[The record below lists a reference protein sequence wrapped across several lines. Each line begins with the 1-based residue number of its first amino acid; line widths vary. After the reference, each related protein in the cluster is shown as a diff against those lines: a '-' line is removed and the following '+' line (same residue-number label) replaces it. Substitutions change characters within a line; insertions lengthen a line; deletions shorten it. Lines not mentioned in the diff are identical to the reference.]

1 MESKPS
7 FASARDVSVIHL
19 YESPNHKELSGLLAL
34 THVSNLLELI
44 PVDPA
49 NPLAIMPALEETL
62 TGQRALLPVPANDPA
77 RTNLLRN
84 TLSPGA
90 PIDSG
95 IALVVSTSGST
106 GKPKGAMLTPA
117 NLIASAD
124 ATHQALGG
132 EGQWLLAMPAA
143 YIAGLQVLV
152 RSMVAGVEPAFVDL
166 SHGFHVSEFAERA
179 HELARTGE
187 RAYTAL
193 TPMQLAKATSTLK
206 GIEALRTFTAVLVG
220 GAATN
225 PRLLESAAKL
235 RINVVTTY
243 GSSETSGG
251 CVYNGRPIAGARVK
265 IIDGRIHL
273 GGPMVARGYRGF
285 DSSDLKDGWF
295 RTSDAGS
302 LEGGVLTVLGRTD
315 NVISSGGFKLHPEVL
330 EEELLLIDGVTAA
343 CVIGKDDERFGQ
355 RICAAYTGSASVPD
369 ILDALADAEDAG
381 RITHWQIPKELKA
394 VAALPQLG
402 PGKVNRA
409 AVRELF

>member
-1 MESKPS
+1 M
-7 FASARDVSVIHL
+7 
-19 YESPNHKELSGLLAL
+19 
-34 THVSNLLELI
+34 THLLELL

-49 NPLAIMPALEETL
+49 NPLAIMHALEEAL
-62 TGQRALLPVPANDPA
+62 TGQRTLLTVPANDPA

-84 TLSPGA
+84 TLKPGA
-90 PIDSG
+90 PIDED

-106 GKPKGAMLTPA
+106 GKPKGAMLTPT
-117 NLIASAD
+117 NLISSAD

-152 RSMVAGVEPAFVDL
+152 RSMVAGVEPAYVDL
-166 SHGFHVSEFAERA
+166 TRGFNVAEFAARA

-187 RAYTAL
+187 RTYTAL

-206 GIEALRTFTAVLVG
+206 GIDALRTFSAVLVG

-251 CVYNGRPIAGARVK
+251 CVYNGRPIAGAHVK
-265 IIDGRIHL
+265 IVDGRIHL
-273 GGPMVARGYRGF
+273 GGPMVARGYHHL
-285 DSSDLKDGWF
+285 DSPDLQDGWF
-295 RTSDAGS
+295 RTSDAGE

-315 NVISSGGFKLHPEVL
+315 NVISSGGLKLHPEVL
-330 EEELLLIDGVTAA
+330 EEELLRIDGVTAA
-343 CVIGKDDERFGQ
+343 CVVGKQDARFGQ

-381 RITHWQIPKELKA
+381 RIAHWQIPKELKS

-402 PGKVNRA
+402 PGKVDRA
-409 AVRELF
+409 AVLELFD

>member
-1 MESKPS
+1 M
-7 FASARDVSVIHL
+7 
-19 YESPNHKELSGLLAL
+19 
-34 THVSNLLELI
+34 THLLELL

-49 NPLAIMPALEETL
+49 NPLAILPALEEAL
-62 TGQRALLPVPANDPA
+62 TGQRTLLPVPANDPA

-84 TLSPGA
+84 TLNPGA
-90 PIDSG
+90 PIDDN

-106 GKPKGAMLTPA
+106 GKPKGAMLTTA
-117 NLIASAD
+117 NLISSAD

-152 RSMVAGVEPAFVDL
+152 RSMVAGVEPAYVDL
-166 SHGFHVSEFAERA
+166 SRGFNVAEFAARA
-179 HELARTGE
+179 HELAQTGE
-187 RAYTAL
+187 RTYTAL

-206 GIEALRTFTAVLVG
+206 GIDALRTFSAVLVG

-225 PRLLESAAKL
+225 PRLLDSAKKL

-251 CVYNGRPIAGARVK
+251 CVYNGRPIAGAHVK
-265 IIDGRIHL
+265 IVDGRIHL
-273 GGPMVARGYRGF
+273 GGPMVARGYHHL
-285 DSSDLKDGWF
+285 DSPDLQDGWF
-295 RTSDAGS
+295 RTSDAGE

-315 NVISSGGFKLHPEVL
+315 NVISSGGLKLHPEVL
-330 EEELLLIDGVTAA
+330 EEELLRIDGVTAA
-343 CVIGKDDERFGQ
+343 CVVGKQDARFGQ
-355 RICAAYTGSASVPD
+355 RICAAYTGSAAVPD

-381 RITHWQIPKELKA
+381 RIAHWQIPKELKS

-402 PGKVNRA
+402 PGKVNRT
-409 AVRELF
+409 AVLELFD

>member
-1 MESKPS
+1 M
-7 FASARDVSVIHL
+7 
-19 YESPNHKELSGLLAL
+19 
-34 THVSNLLELI
+34 SNLLELL

-49 NPLAIMPALEETL
+49 NPLAVMPALEEAL
-62 TGQRALLPVPANDPA
+62 TGQRTLLPVPANDPA

-84 TLSPGA
+84 TLKPGA
-90 PIDSG
+90 PIDDD

-106 GKPKGAMLTPA
+106 GTPKGAMLTPA
-117 NLIASAD
+117 NLISSAD

-143 YIAGLQVLV
+143 YIAGIQVLV

-166 SHGFHVSEFAERA
+166 SHGFNVAEFAART

-187 RAYTAL
+187 RTYTAL
-193 TPMQLAKATSTLK
+193 TPMQLAKATSTLQ
-206 GIEALRTFTAVLVG
+206 GIDALRTFDAVLVG

-265 IIDGRIHL
+265 IVDGRIHL
-273 GGPMVARGYRGF
+273 GGPMVARGYHRL
-285 DSSDLKDGWF
+285 DSPDLTDGWF

-302 LEGGVLTVLGRTD
+302 LEGGALTVLGRTD

-330 EEELLLIDGVTAA
+330 EAELLLIDGVTAT
-343 CVIGKDDERFGQ
+343 CVIGKEDDRLGQ

-369 ILDALADAEDAG
+369 VLDALADAEDAG
-381 RITHWQIPKELKA
+381 RIAHWQIPKELKV

-402 PGKVNRA
+402 PGKVDRA

>member
-1 MESKPS
+1 M
-7 FASARDVSVIHL
+7 
-19 YESPNHKELSGLLAL
+19 
-34 THVSNLLELI
+34 THLLELL

-49 NPLAIMPALEETL
+49 NPLAIMPALEEAL
-62 TGQRALLPVPANDPA
+62 TGQRTLLPVPANDPA

-84 TLSPGA
+84 TLKPGA
-90 PIDSG
+90 PIDDD

-117 NLIASAD
+117 NLISSAD

-143 YIAGLQVLV
+143 YIAGIQVLI
-152 RSMVAGVEPAFVDL
+152 RSMVAGVEPAYVDL
-166 SHGFHVSEFAERA
+166 TRGFNVAEFAARA

-187 RAYTAL
+187 RTYTAL

-206 GIEALRTFTAVLVG
+206 GIDALRTFSAVLVG

-251 CVYNGRPIAGARVK
+251 CVYNGRPIAGAHVK
-265 IIDGRIHL
+265 IVDGRIHL
-273 GGPMVARGYRGF
+273 GGPMVARGYHSV
-285 DSSDLKDGWF
+285 DSLPLADDLKDGWF
-295 RTSDAGS
+295 RTSDAGE

-315 NVISSGGFKLHPEVL
+315 NVISSGGLKLHPEVL
-330 EEELLLIDGVTAA
+330 EEELLRIDGVTAA
-343 CVIGKDDERFGQ
+343 CVVGKQDARFGQ
-355 RICAAYTGSASVPD
+355 RICAAYTGSAAVPD
-369 ILDALADAEDAG
+369 ILDALADTEDAG
-381 RITHWQIPKELKA
+381 RIAHWQIPKELKS

-402 PGKVNRA
+402 PGKVDRA
-409 AVRELF
+409 AVLELFD

>member
-1 MESKPS
+1 M
-7 FASARDVSVIHL
+7 
-19 YESPNHKELSGLLAL
+19 
-34 THVSNLLELI
+34 TNLLELF

-49 NPLAIMPALEETL
+49 NPLAIMPALEEAL

-84 TLSPGA
+84 TLEPGA
-90 PIDSG
+90 PIDDD

-106 GKPKGAMLTPA
+106 GKPKGAMLTPT
-117 NLIASAD
+117 NLISSAD

-143 YIAGLQVLV
+143 YIAGIQVLV
-152 RSMVAGVEPAFVDL
+152 RSMVAGVEPATIDL
-166 SHGFHVSEFAERA
+166 TRGFNVAEFAERA
-179 HELARTGE
+179 KELATTGE
-187 RAYTAL
+187 RTYTAL

-206 GIEALRTFTAVLVG
+206 GIDALRTFSAVLVG

-235 RINVVTTY
+235 RINVITTY

-251 CVYNGRPIAGARVK
+251 CVYDGRPIAGARVK
-265 IIDGRIHL
+265 IVDGRIHL

-285 DSSDLKDGWF
+285 QSPDLQDGWF

-302 LEGGVLTVLGRTD
+302 LIDDHLTVHGRID
-315 NVISSGGFKLHPEVL
+315 NIIDSGGLKLHPEVL
-330 EEELLLIDGVTAA
+330 ETFLLKVEGVTGA
-343 CVIGKDDERFGQ
+343 CVVGKQDARFGE
-355 RICAAYTGSASVPD
+355 RICAAYTGSATVAD
-369 ILDALADAEDAG
+369 IMNAFDDAEDAG
-381 RITHWQIPKELKA
+381 EIARWQVPKEIK
-394 VAALPQLG
+394 VVPALPQLG
-402 PGKVNRA
+402 PGKVDRV

>member
-1 MESKPS
+1 M
-7 FASARDVSVIHL
+7 
-19 YESPNHKELSGLLAL
+19 
-34 THVSNLLELI
+34 THLLELL

-49 NPLAIMPALEETL
+49 NPLASMPALEEAL
-62 TGQRALLPVPANDPA
+62 TGQRTLLPVPANDPA

-84 TLSPGA
+84 TLKPGA
-90 PIDSG
+90 PIDED

-117 NLIASAD
+117 NLISSAD

-143 YIAGLQVLV
+143 YIAGIQVLI

-166 SHGFHVSEFAERA
+166 SRGFNVAEFAERA

-187 RAYTAL
+187 RTYTAL

-206 GIEALRTFTAVLVG
+206 GIDALRTFSAVLVG

-251 CVYNGRPIAGARVK
+251 CVYNGRPIAGAHVRIV
-265 IIDGRIHL
+265 DGRIHL
-273 GGPMVARGYRGF
+273 GGPMVARGYHHL
-285 DSSDLKDGWF
+285 DSPDLQDGWF

-302 LEGGVLTVLGRTD
+302 LENGVLTVLGRTD
-315 NVISSGGFKLHPEVL
+315 NVISSGGLKLHPEVL
-330 EEELLLIDGVTAA
+330 EEELLRIDGVTAA
-343 CVIGKDDERFGQ
+343 CVVGKQDARFGQ
-355 RICAAYTGSASVPD
+355 RICAAYTGSAAVPD

-381 RITHWQIPKELKA
+381 RIAHWQIPKELKS

-402 PGKVNRA
+402 PGKVNRT
-409 AVRELF
+409 AVLELFD

>member
-1 MESKPS
+1 MS
-7 FASARDVSVIHL
+7 
-19 YESPNHKELSGLLAL
+19 N
-34 THVSNLLELI
+34 VSNLLELL

-49 NPLAIMPALEETL
+49 NPLAVMPALEEAL
-62 TGQRALLPVPANDPA
+62 TGQRTLLPVPANDPA

-84 TLSPGA
+84 TLKPGA
-90 PIDSG
+90 PIDDD

-106 GKPKGAMLTPA
+106 GTPKGAMLTPA
-117 NLIASAD
+117 NLISSAD

-143 YIAGLQVLV
+143 YIAGIQVLV

-166 SHGFHVSEFAERA
+166 SHGFNVAEFAART

-187 RAYTAL
+187 RTYTAL
-193 TPMQLAKATSTLK
+193 TPMQLAKATSTLQ
-206 GIEALRTFTAVLVG
+206 GIDALRTFDAVLVG

-265 IIDGRIHL
+265 IVDGRIHL
-273 GGPMVARGYRGF
+273 GGPMVARGYHRL
-285 DSSDLKDGWF
+285 DSPDLTDGWF

-302 LEGGVLTVLGRTD
+302 LEGGALTVLGRTD

-330 EEELLLIDGVTAA
+330 EAELLLIDGVTAT
-343 CVIGKDDERFGQ
+343 CVIGKEDDRLGQ

-369 ILDALADAEDAG
+369 VLDALADAEDAG
-381 RITHWQIPKELKA
+381 RIAHWQIPKELKV

-402 PGKVNRA
+402 PGKVDRA

>member
-1 MESKPS
+1 M
-7 FASARDVSVIHL
+7 
-19 YESPNHKELSGLLAL
+19 
-34 THVSNLLELI
+34 THLLELL

-49 NPLAIMPALEETL
+49 NPLAIMPVLEEAL
-62 TGQRALLPVPANDPA
+62 TGQRTLLPVPANDPA

-84 TLSPGA
+84 TLKPGA
-90 PIDSG
+90 PIDDD

-117 NLIASAD
+117 NLISSAD

-143 YIAGLQVLV
+143 YIAGIQVLV

-166 SHGFHVSEFAERA
+166 SHGFNVAEFVARA
-179 HELARTGE
+179 HELAQTGE
-187 RAYTAL
+187 RTYTAL

-206 GIEALRTFTAVLVG
+206 GIDSLRTFSAVLVG

-251 CVYNGRPIAGARVK
+251 CVYDGRPIAGARVR
-265 IIDGRIHL
+265 IVDGRIHL
-273 GGPMVARGYRGF
+273 GGPMVARGYHHL
-285 DSSDLKDGWF
+285 DSPDLQDGWF
-295 RTSDAGS
+295 RTSDAGELDS
-302 LEGGVLTVLGRTD
+302 GVLTVLGRTD
-315 NVISSGGFKLHPEVL
+315 NVISSGGLKLHPEVL

-343 CVIGKDDERFGQ
+343 TVIGKDDDRFGQ
-355 RICAAYTGSASVPD
+355 RICAAYTGSAAVPD

-381 RITHWQIPKELKA
+381 RIAHWQIPKELKV

-402 PGKVNRA
+402 PGKVDRA
-409 AVRELF
+409 AVKELF

>member
-1 MESKPS
+1 M
-7 FASARDVSVIHL
+7 
-19 YESPNHKELSGLLAL
+19 
-34 THVSNLLELI
+34 TNLLELF

-49 NPLAIMPALEETL
+49 NPLAIMPALEEAL

-84 TLSPGA
+84 TLEPGA
-90 PIDSG
+90 PIDDD

-106 GKPKGAMLTPA
+106 GKPKGAMLTPT
-117 NLIASAD
+117 NLISSAD

-143 YIAGLQVLV
+143 YIAGIQVLV
-152 RSMVAGVEPAFVDL
+152 RSMVAGVEPATIDL
-166 SHGFHVSEFAERA
+166 TRGFNVAEFAERA
-179 HELARTGE
+179 KELATTGE
-187 RAYTAL
+187 RTYTAL

-206 GIEALRTFTAVLVG
+206 GIDALRTFSAVLVG

-235 RINVVTTY
+235 RINVITTY

-251 CVYNGRPIAGARVK
+251 CVYDGRPIAGARVK

-285 DSSDLKDGWF
+285 QSPDLQDGWF

-302 LEGGVLTVLGRTD
+302 LIDDHLTVHGRID
-315 NVISSGGFKLHPEVL
+315 NIIDSGGLKLHPEVL
-330 EEELLLIDGVTAA
+330 ETFLLKVEGVTGA
-343 CVIGKDDERFGQ
+343 CVVGKQDARFGE
-355 RICAAYTGSASVPD
+355 RICAAYTGSATVAD
-369 ILDALADAEDAG
+369 IMNAFDDAEDAG
-381 RITHWQIPKELKA
+381 EIARWQVPKEIK
-394 VAALPQLG
+394 VVPALPQLG
-402 PGKVNRA
+402 PGKVDRV

>member
-1 MESKPS
+1 M
-7 FASARDVSVIHL
+7 
-19 YESPNHKELSGLLAL
+19 
-34 THVSNLLELI
+34 THLLELL

-49 NPLAIMPALEETL
+49 NPLASMPALEEAL
-62 TGQRALLPVPANDPA
+62 TGQRTLLPVPANDPA

-84 TLSPGA
+84 TLKPGA
-90 PIDSG
+90 PIDED

-117 NLIASAD
+117 NLISSAD

-143 YIAGLQVLV
+143 YIAGIQVLI

-166 SHGFHVSEFAERA
+166 SRGFNVAEFAARA
-179 HELARTGE
+179 HELASTGE
-187 RAYTAL
+187 RTYTAL

-206 GIEALRTFTAVLVG
+206 GIDALRTFSAVLVG

-251 CVYNGRPIAGARVK
+251 CVYNGRPIAGAHVRIV
-265 IIDGRIHL
+265 DGRIHL
-273 GGPMVARGYRGF
+273 GGPMVARGYHHL
-285 DSSDLKDGWF
+285 DSPDLQDGWF

-302 LEGGVLTVLGRTD
+302 LENGVLTVLGRTD
-315 NVISSGGFKLHPEVL
+315 NVISSGGLKLHPEVL
-330 EEELLLIDGVTAA
+330 EEELLRIDGVTAA
-343 CVIGKDDERFGQ
+343 CVVGKQDARFGQ
-355 RICAAYTGSASVPD
+355 RICAAYTGSAAVPD

-381 RITHWQIPKELKA
+381 RIAHWQIPKELKS

-402 PGKVNRA
+402 PGKVDRA
-409 AVRELF
+409 AVLELFD

>member
-1 MESKPS
+1 M
-7 FASARDVSVIHL
+7 
-19 YESPNHKELSGLLAL
+19 
-34 THVSNLLELI
+34 THLLELV

-49 NPLAIMPALEETL
+49 NPLAIVPALEEAL
-62 TGQRALLPVPANDPA
+62 TGSRTLLPVPANDPA
-77 RTNLLRN
+77 RANLLRN
-84 TLSPGA
+84 TLKPGA
-90 PIDSG
+90 PIGDD

-106 GKPKGAMLTPA
+106 GTPKGAMLTPA

-124 ATHQALGG
+124 ATHQALGS

-143 YIAGLQVLV
+143 YIAGIQVLV

-166 SHGFHVSEFAERA
+166 SHGFNVSEFATRA

-187 RAYTAL
+187 RTYTAL
-193 TPMQLAKATSTLK
+193 TPMQLAKATSTLQ
-206 GIEALRTFTAVLVG
+206 GIDALRTFDAVLVG

-265 IIDGRIHL
+265 IVYGRIHL
-273 GGPMVARGYRGF
+273 GGPMVARSYHGV
-285 DSSDLKDGWF
+285 DSPDLSGGWF
-295 RTSDAGS
+295 RTSDAGE
-302 LEGGVLTVLGRTD
+302 LDGGVLTVLGRTD
-315 NVISSGGFKLHPEVL
+315 NVISSGGLKLHPEVL
-330 EEELLLIDGVTAA
+330 EEELLLIDGVTAT
-343 CVIGKDDERFGQ
+343 CVIGKDDDRLGQ

-381 RITHWQIPKELKA
+381 RISHWQIPKELKV

-402 PGKVNRA
+402 PGKVDRA

>member
-1 MESKPS
+1 MT
-7 FASARDVSVIHL
+7 R
-19 YESPNHKELSGLLAL
+19 
-34 THVSNLLELI
+34 LLELL

-49 NPLAIMPALEETL
+49 NPLAIMPALEEAL
-62 TGQRALLPVPANDPA
+62 TGQRTLLPVPANDPA

-84 TLSPGA
+84 TLNPGA
-90 PIDSG
+90 PIDDN

-106 GKPKGAMLTPA
+106 GKPKGAMLTTA
-117 NLIASAD
+117 NLISSAD

-152 RSMVAGVEPAFVDL
+152 RSMVAGVEPAYVDL
-166 SHGFHVSEFAERA
+166 SRGFNVAEFAARA
-179 HELARTGE
+179 HELAQTGE
-187 RAYTAL
+187 RTYTAL

-206 GIEALRTFTAVLVG
+206 GIDALRTFSAVLVG

-225 PRLLESAAKL
+225 PRLLDSAKKL

-251 CVYNGRPIAGARVK
+251 CVYNGRPIAGAHVK
-265 IIDGRIHL
+265 IVDGRIHL
-273 GGPMVARGYRGF
+273 GGPMVARGYHHL
-285 DSSDLKDGWF
+285 DSPDLQDGWF

-302 LEGGVLTVLGRTD
+302 LENGVLTVLGRTD
-315 NVISSGGFKLHPEVL
+315 NVISSGGLKLHPEVL
-330 EEELLLIDGVTAA
+330 EEELLRIDGVTAA
-343 CVIGKDDERFGQ
+343 CVVGKQDARFGQ
-355 RICAAYTGSASVPD
+355 RICAAYTGSAAVPD

-381 RITHWQIPKELKA
+381 RIAHWQIPKELKS

-402 PGKVNRA
+402 PGKVNRT
-409 AVRELF
+409 AVLELFD

>member
-1 MESKPS
+1 M
-7 FASARDVSVIHL
+7 
-19 YESPNHKELSGLLAL
+19 
-34 THVSNLLELI
+34 THLLELT

-49 NPLAIMPALEETL
+49 NPLAIMPALEEAL
-62 TGQRALLPVPANDPA
+62 TGQRTLLPVPANDPA
-77 RTNLLRN
+77 RANLLRN
-84 TLSPGA
+84 TLKPGA
-90 PIDSG
+90 PIADDV
-95 IALVVSTSGST
+95 ALVVSTSGST
-106 GKPKGAMLTPA
+106 GTPKGAMLTPA
-117 NLIASAD
+117 NLISSAD

-143 YIAGLQVLV
+143 YIAGIQVLV

-166 SHGFHVSEFAERA
+166 SHGFNVSEFAVRA

-187 RAYTAL
+187 RTYTAL

-206 GIEALRTFTAVLVG
+206 GIDALRAFDAVLVG

-251 CVYNGRPIAGARVK
+251 CVYNGRPIAGARAK
-265 IIDGRIHL
+265 IVDGRIHL
-273 GGPMVARGYRGF
+273 GGPMVARGYHSVNSLPLA
-285 DSSDLKDGWF
+285 DDLKDGWF

-315 NVISSGGFKLHPEVL
+315 NVISSGGLKLHPEVL

-343 CVIGKDDERFGQ
+343 TVIGKDDDRFGQ
-355 RICAAYTGSASVPD
+355 RICAAYTGSATVPD
-369 ILDALADAEDAG
+369 ILDALAEAEDAG
-381 RITHWQIPKELKA
+381 RIAHWQIPKELKV

-402 PGKVNRA
+402 PGKVDRA
-409 AVRELF
+409 AVKELF

>member
-1 MESKPS
+1 M
-7 FASARDVSVIHL
+7 
-19 YESPNHKELSGLLAL
+19 
-34 THVSNLLELI
+34 TNLLELFS
-44 PVDPA
+44 VDPA
-49 NPLAIMPALEETL
+49 NPLAIMPALEEAL

-84 TLSPGA
+84 TLEPGS
-90 PIDSG
+90 PIDDD

-117 NLIASAD
+117 NLISSAD

-152 RSMVAGVEPAFVDL
+152 RSMVAGVEPATIDL
-166 SHGFHVSEFAERA
+166 TRGFNVAEFAERA
-179 HELARTGE
+179 KELATTGE
-187 RAYTAL
+187 RTYTAL

-206 GIEALRTFTAVLVG
+206 GIDALRTFSAVLVG

-235 RINVVTTY
+235 RINVITTY

-251 CVYNGRPIAGARVK
+251 CVYDGRPIAGARVK
-265 IIDGRIHL
+265 IVDGRIHL
-273 GGPMVARGYRGF
+273 GGPMVARGYRQL
-285 DSSDLKDGWF
+285 DSPDLKDGWF

-302 LEGGVLTVLGRTD
+302 LIDDHLTVHGRID
-315 NVISSGGFKLHPEVL
+315 NIIDSGGLKLHPEVL
-330 EEELLLIDGVTAA
+330 ETFLLKVGGVTGA
-343 CVIGKDDERFGQ
+343 CVVGKQDARFGE
-355 RICAAYTGSASVPD
+355 RICAAYTGSATVAD
-369 ILDALADAEDAG
+369 IMDAFDNAEDAG
-381 RITHWQIPKELKA
+381 EIARWQVPKEVK
-394 VAALPQLG
+394 VVPALPQLG
-402 PGKVNRA
+402 PGKVDRA

>member
-1 MESKPS
+1 MT
-7 FASARDVSVIHL
+7 
-19 YESPNHKELSGLLAL
+19 NLLAL
-34 THVSNLLELI
+34 L

-49 NPLAIMPALEETL
+49 NPLAIMPALEEAL
-62 TGQRALLPVPANDPA
+62 TGQRTLLPVPANDPA
-77 RTNLLRN
+77 RANLLRN
-84 TLSPGA
+84 TLKPGA
-90 PIDSG
+90 PIDDD

-106 GKPKGAMLTPA
+106 GAPKGAMLTPA
-117 NLIASAD
+117 NLISSAD

-143 YIAGLQVLV
+143 YIAGIQVLV

-166 SHGFHVSEFAERA
+166 SHGFNVAEFAART

-187 RAYTAL
+187 RTYTAL
-193 TPMQLAKATSTLK
+193 TPMQLAKATSTLQ
-206 GIEALRTFTAVLVG
+206 GIDALRTFDAVLVG

-265 IIDGRIHL
+265 IVDGRIHL
-273 GGPMVARGYRGF
+273 GGPMVARGYHRLN
-285 DSSDLKDGWF
+285 SPDLADGWF

-302 LEGGVLTVLGRTD
+302 LQGGVLSVLGRTD

-330 EEELLLIDGVTAA
+330 EAELLRIDGVTAT
-343 CVIGKDDERFGQ
+343 CVIGKGDDRLGQ

-381 RITHWQIPKELKA
+381 RIAHWQVPKELK
-394 VAALPQLG
+394 VVPALPQLG
-402 PGKVNRA
+402 PGKVDRS

>member
-1 MESKPS
+1 M
-7 FASARDVSVIHL
+7 
-19 YESPNHKELSGLLAL
+19 
-34 THVSNLLELI
+34 TNLLELL

-49 NPLAIMPALEETL
+49 NPLAIMPALEEAL
-62 TGQRALLPVPANDPA
+62 TGQRALLPVPTNDPA

-84 TLSPGA
+84 TLEPGA
-90 PIDSG
+90 PIDDD

-117 NLIASAD
+117 NLISSAD

-166 SHGFHVSEFAERA
+166 TNGFDVAEFAHHA
-179 HELARTGE
+179 HDLASTGE
-187 RAYTAL
+187 RTYTAL

-206 GIEALRTFTAVLVG
+206 GIDALRTFSAVLVG

-225 PRLLESAAKL
+225 PRLLESAKKL

-251 CVYNGRPIAGARVK
+251 CVYDGVPIAGARVK

-273 GGPMVARGYRGF
+273 GGPMVARGYRNV
-285 DSSDLKDGWF
+285 DSLPLADDLKDGWF

-302 LEGGVLTVLGRTD
+302 LIDDHLTVHGRID
-315 NVISSGGFKLHPEVL
+315 NIIDSGGLKLHPEVL
-330 EEELLLIDGVTAA
+330 ETFLLKVDGVTGA
-343 CVIGKDDERFGQ
+343 CVVGKQDARFGE
-355 RICAAYTGSASVPD
+355 RICAAYTGSASVAD
-369 ILDALADAEDAG
+369 IMDAFADAEDTGEIA
-381 RITHWQIPKELKA
+381 RWQVPKELK
-394 VAALPQLG
+394 VVPALPQLG
-402 PGKVNRA
+402 PGKVDRA